1 MGNQITML
9 KIQEEKK
16 HENFEDIATAPLMI
30 SNLLSINDI
39 PGQQNSVE
47 AEKEGYVYRKS
58 KTRS

>member
-1 MGNQITML
+1 ML